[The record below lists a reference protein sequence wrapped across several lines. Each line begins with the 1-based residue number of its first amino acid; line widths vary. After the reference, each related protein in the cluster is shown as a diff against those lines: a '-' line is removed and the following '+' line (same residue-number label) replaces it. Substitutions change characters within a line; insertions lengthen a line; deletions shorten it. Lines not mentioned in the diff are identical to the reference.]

1 VPRIAGA
8 LLFCLPMAPYRDKR
22 FVAEH
27 RGGPLNM
34 DQHRQLILWSC
45 ECVEHV
51 LPLASAR
58 VNEHVQ
64 QALCV
69 AREWAKGNTT
79 VGEARKASV
88 AMLALA
94 RELTDP
100 GEIAVVRAAGHAV
113 ATAHMADHSLG
124 GALYALK
131 ATKHA
136 GLLIGIERKWQN
148 AQLPPEIEE
157 LVISSR
163 EKKEKAM
170 GLL

>member
-1 VPRIAGA
+1 
-8 LLFCLPMAPYRDKR
+8 MAPYRDKR
-22 FVAEH
+22 YVAEH
-27 RGGPLNM
+27 HGGPLKKE
-34 DQHRQLILWSC
+34 QHHQLILWSC

-51 LPLASAR
+51 LPLASVK

-64 QALCV
+64 NALRV
-69 AREWAKGNTT
+69 AREWAKGNAT

-88 AMLALA
+88 QMIALA

-100 GEIAVVRAAGHAV
+100 GEIAVVRAMGHAV

-131 ATKHA
+131 AIKHA
-136 GLLIGIERKWQN
+136 GLLIEIERRWQN
-148 AQLPPEIEE
+148 AQLPAEIEE